1 MSTDKFWQSHRVP
14 ESLKVSDT
22 NKSALFEQAFR
33 QWGFDAQ
40 VLKLSEEASELAV
53 ASAQFLNHKTNGKHL
68 AEEAAD
74 VEIMIEQLRHNG
86 MSAPIDA
93 EKDRKLAR
101 LALLLESCADIDA
114 MPDIQALQQQ
124 LTETEY
130 FYQEDHDELCQ
141 ALLEFD
147 YFRASQY
154 ARRAAGRLMHI
165 AQQLDRIGRHRATA
179 NPARTE
185 AE

>member
-1 MSTDKFWQSHRVP
+1 MN
-14 ESLKVSDT
+14 
-22 NKSALFEQAFR
+22 NKQQLFDRAFQ
-33 QWGFDAQ
+33 QWGFDKQ
-40 VLKLSEEASELAV
+40 VLKLGEESAELAA
-53 ASAQFLNHKTNGKHL
+53 ASAQFLNHKTTGKHL

-93 EKDRKLAR
+93 EKQRKLAR
-101 LALLLESCADIDA
+101 LALILEDCADIDA
-114 MPDIQALQQQ
+114 VPDIQDLLKQ
-124 LTETEY
+124 LGETEY

-141 ALLEFD
+141 AMLEFD

-154 ARRAAGRLMHI
+154 ARRAAGRLMHL
-165 AQQLDRIGRHRATA
+165 AQQLDRIGRHRATP

>member
-1 MSTDKFWQSHRVP
+1 MSRD
-14 ESLKVSDT
+14 
-22 NKSALFEQAFR
+22 NKALYEQAF
-33 QWGFDAQ
+33 QVWGFDKQ
-40 VLKLSEEASELAV
+40 VLKLAEEAGELSV
-53 ASAQFLNHKTNGKHL
+53 ASCQFLGYKINGKHL

-86 MSAPIDA
+86 MSSVIDV
-93 EKDRKLAR
+93 EKERKLAR
-101 LALLLESCADIDA
+101 LALILAGCDDIDA
-114 MPDIQALQQQ
+114 EPDIHELLKKCA
-124 LTETEY
+124 ETEY

-141 ALLEFD
+141 AMLEFD

-165 AQQLDRIGRHRATA
+165 AQQLDRIGRHRATP